1 MICVK
6 AVSVFLFFLFLSTP
20 LMAAPEVSNQCKVY
34 VAVLDEDPAGLN
46 VRETPGGVIIGT
58 LPGQSYFAVIEIR
71 GKWARV
77 ADFELP
83 AGAERKD
90 WPKYPKQESGWVHT
104 SLLGTSTRSLPTSF
118 YSEPSEKSKR
128 IIIDDEDSIDLRL
141 FFVGCRGSWLNVRVP
156 GKHKGPLWV
165 KQEDTCPLAWTT
177 CP

>member
-6 AVSVFLFFLFLSTP
+6 ALSVFLFCLLLSTP
-20 LMAAPEVSNQCKVY
+20 LMAAPEVSSQCKVY
-34 VAVLDEDPAGLN
+34 AAVLDEDPAGLN
-46 VRETPGGVIIGT
+46 VRKSPGGAIIGT
-58 LPGQSYFAVIEIR
+58 LPEQSSFTVVEIR

-77 ADFELP
+77 TDFELP

-90 WPKYPKQESGWVHT
+90 WPAYPKQDWGWVHT
-104 SLLGTSTRSLPTSF
+104 SLLGTFTRDLRTSF
-118 YSEPSEKSKR
+118 YSGPSEQSKQ
-128 IIIDDEDSIDLRL
+128 IVIEEEYELKIL
-141 FFVGCRGSWLNVRVP
+141 FLGCRGSWLNVRVP